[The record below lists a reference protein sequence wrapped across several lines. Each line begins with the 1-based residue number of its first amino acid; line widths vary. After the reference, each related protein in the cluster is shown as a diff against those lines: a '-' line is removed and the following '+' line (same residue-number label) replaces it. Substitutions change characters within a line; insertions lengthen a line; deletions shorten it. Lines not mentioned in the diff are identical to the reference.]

1 MININICKYVR
12 EYVQVIIYLHDANID
27 VTLVI
32 WFFIHKVTS
41 ATVQNE
47 REKKLAKN
55 EILCALSKMI
65 SSRLHTIL
73 NGW

>member
-32 WFFIHKVTS
+32 
-41 ATVQNE
+41 
-47 REKKLAKN
+47 
-55 EILCALSKMI
+55 
-65 SSRLHTIL
+65 
-73 NGW
+73 